1 MMRIVW
7 AAAAR
12 RDLAAHIAHI
22 AADDAGAADR
32 VGEAILEAVERLADH
47 PHRGRPGRRAGTRE
61 LVSAAYPAYIVV
73 YTVTATRIGIAR
85 VLHGRQAWP
94 R

>member
-1 MMRIVW
+1 MTRIVW

-12 RDLAAHIAHI
+12 RDLAAHF
-22 AADDAGAADR
+22 AADDADAADR

-47 PHRGRPGRRAGTRE
+47 PHRGRPGRCAGTRE
-61 LVSAAYPAYIVV
+61 LVIAAYPAFIVV
-73 YTVTATRIGIAR
+73 YTVTETRLGIVR